1 MDSLTTSY
9 LLSLVLGS
17 AGSFVAAYVGNK
29 MLPIQSS
36 VSPAPVQTPE
46 PTPAPVQQST
56 EQTQPV
62 APSITV

>member
-9 LLSLVLGS
+9 LFCLFLGS
-17 AGSFVAAYVGNK
+17 AGSFVGAYLGNK
-29 MLPIQSS
+29 ILPIESS
-36 VSPAPVQTPE
+36 VSPVPVQMPE

-62 APSITV
+62 APSTTS